1 MKDDGTLNDRK
12 LREEA
17 RRLGAAAAG
26 RLDADRVADAVVR
39 RLREAPPA
47 RTGTW
52 IRTGWLRIAA
62 AVVILAGGGMA
73 MRQVLQND
81 PPQLAAG
88 GEYFV
93 SDDLSDLSAEELREL
108 LTVLD
113 DTSPFGAPVTA
124 GDNDLTELDAQ
135 QLREVLRTL
144 EG

>member
-1 MKDDGTLNDRK
+1 MKDDGTLDDRK

-17 RRLGAAAAG
+17 RRLGADAAG
-26 RLDADRVADAVVR
+26 RVDVERVADAVVR

-47 RTGTW
+47 RVGTL

-62 AVVILAGGGMA
+62 AVVILAGGGLA
-73 MRQVLQND
+73 VRQVLQNN
-81 PPQLAAG
+81 PQQLAA

-93 SDDLSDLSAEELREL
+93 SDDLSDLSADELREL

-113 DTSPFGAPVTA
+113 DTSAFGATVTA